1 MQWQSVNP
9 NNLSAIKTTVKH
21 PKLDPDPK
29 GLVRLS
35 SNHPQILK
43 LVCGSESVHNWIW
56 QKFARLCS

>member
-43 LVCGSESVHNWIW
+43 LVCGSESVHN
-56 QKFARLCS
+56 